1 MSVQILIVDDDKTFV
16 YGMKEFLKLRNV
28 PAITAR
34 SASEAIKLLSEEDI
48 SLVCTDWD
56 LGDSTGL
63 DVLSYA
69 KDKDIPCVFLT
80 VHDEDSYKEKA
91 LSLGAVRYYIKGVMP
106 YGDIINDMKRLLDEK

>member
-16 YGMKEFLKLRNV
+16 YGIKEFLKLRNV

-48 SLVCTDWD
+48 SLVCADWD

-69 KDKDIPCVFLT
+69 KDKDVPVVFLT

-91 LSLGAVRYYIKGVMP
+91 MSLGAARYYIKGVDSCE
-106 YGDIINDMKRLLDEK
+106 DIINDMERLLNEK

>member
-1 MSVQILIVDDDKTFV
+1 MKILIVDDDKTFV
-16 YGMKEFLKLRNV
+16 YGMKEFLKLRNI

-34 SASEAIKLLSEEDI
+34 NASEAIKLLSEEDI

-69 KDKDIPCVFLT
+69 KEFYVSFLDKSKQL
-80 VHDEDSYKEKA
+80 SNKA
-91 LSLGAVRYYIKGVMP
+91 EA
-106 YGDIINDMKRLLDEK
+106 